1 VVDIGWIIP
10 NRDLDFY
17 MNKNPLYCGTVVMA
31 QRLSAEEAGVRL
43 ANHHGLIFAV
53 AYIYNALRKMGLTDI
68 VWPDMERIITLHTKY
83 LFAGDVPST
92 PEEMRARVMFQLGV
106 DRNVEKTRF
115 DLKTL
120 EKRYM
125 PISKTSTLLLEHFRT
140 KTPPL
145 DYVVHQ
151 LQGHVEQRQ
160 STSTTSNTEKRTGK
174 RILCIRSAKANPL
187 VN

>member
-1 VVDIGWIIP
+1 
-10 NRDLDFY
+10 
-17 MNKNPLYCGTVVMA
+17 
-31 QRLSAEEAGVRL
+31 
-43 ANHHGLIFAV
+43 
-53 AYIYNALRKMGLTDI
+53 MGLTDI

-92 PEEMRARVMFQLGV
+92 PEEMRARVMFRLGV

-115 DLKTL
+115 DLNTL

-125 PISKTSTLLLEHFRT
+125 PISKTSTLLLEHFPT

-151 LQGHVEQRQ
+151 LQEHVEQRQ
-160 STSTTSNTEKRTGK
+160 STSTTSDTKKRNGK
-174 RILCIRSAKANPL
+174 RILCISSAKAKPS